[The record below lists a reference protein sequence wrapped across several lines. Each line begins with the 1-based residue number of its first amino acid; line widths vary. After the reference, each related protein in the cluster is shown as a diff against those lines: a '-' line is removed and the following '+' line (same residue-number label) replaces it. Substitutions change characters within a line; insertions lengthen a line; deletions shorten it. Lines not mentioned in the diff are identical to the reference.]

1 MKFLPYSNGVRSVN
15 MKRQKSPKDKLKMIF
30 GIIVIIVIIGVITQ
44 NVVDFVDGERLRKSV
59 NYTTVDDLRL
69 DYRIGGEGSYTII
82 FDGNMGATLEEWTP
96 IVEEL
101 KKNNNVKTF
110 VYNRQGYGYSD
121 ISSSGRN
128 PEEQARDLKILL
140 RKAGLSGPYI
150 IVGEGYGSLVLTS
163 FAEQFKDSVAAAIM
177 IEPINEQEAQTK
189 EYQNSQIITK
199 LRRGI
204 EKIGS
209 KCGLTMLLDKLNLDV
224 NLKDYESGLL
234 EGNLDEFLT
243 LRTKSS
249 YTTAVYNELNNV
261 LKGKS
266 NSQIEGVFSDI
277 PYYLLTK
284 NPDDPL
290 KNLGSEELT
299 DVYVTSCD
307 KDFLALNDKENVLN
321 AINQTIKKLQSIS
334 EQNK

>member
-15 MKRQKSPKDKLKMIF
+15 MKRQRSPKDKFKIIS
-30 GIIVIIVIIGVITQ
+30 GIIVIIIIIGIVTQ
-44 NVVDFVDGERLRKSV
+44 NVVDFIDGERLKKRV

-69 DYRIGGEGSYTII
+69 DYRIEGEGSYTII
-82 FDGNMGATLEEWTP
+82 FDGDIGATLEEWTP

-101 KKNNNVKTF
+101 KKNDNVKTF

-121 ISSSGRN
+121 GSSGRT

-163 FAEQFKDSVAAAIM
+163 FAKQFKDSVAAAIM
-177 IEPINEQEAQTK
+177 IDPINEQEVQTK
-189 EYQNSQIITK
+189 EYKRSQSITK
-199 LRRGI
+199 LRRNI
-204 EKIGS
+204 ERIGS

-234 EGNLDEFLT
+234 ESNLDEFLT
-243 LRTKSS
+243 LRTKSN
-249 YTTAVYNELNNV
+249 YTSAVYHELNNV
-261 LKGKS
+261 LKGES
-266 NSQIEGVFSDI
+266 NSQVDGVFSDI

-284 NPDDPL
+284 NEYDPL
-290 KNLGSEELT
+290 RSLGSDDLT
-299 DVYVTSCD
+299 TVYTTSCD
-307 KDFLALNDKENVLN
+307 KGFLALNDKENVLN
-321 AINQTIKKLQSIS
+321 AIRQTVKKLKAID
-334 EQNK
+334 EQKK